1 MVAGNK
7 ATRKTLTGRFEGRHL
22 TVEYA
27 CDDKYCTLFFGP
39 KHDPVLR
46 HTAVIDV
53 ESREFHDL
61 ARDAYELFQR
71 LLQEVE
77 NQKQKEDKQ

>member
-1 MVAGNK
+1 MAGYRG
-7 ATRKTLTGRFEGRHL
+7 TRRNVTRRLEGRHL
-22 TVEYA
+22 AVEYA

-46 HTAVIDV
+46 HTAVINA
-53 ESREFHDL
+53 ETQEFQDL
-61 ARDAYELFQR
+61 VRDAYELIQK

-77 NQKQKEDKQ
+77 NQRQKDDEQ

>member
-1 MVAGNK
+1 VAGYK

-22 TVEYA
+22 AVEYA
-27 CDDKYCTLFFGP
+27 CDDRHCTLFFGP

-46 HTAVIDV
+46 RTAVINV
-53 ESREFHDL
+53 ETQEFQDL

-77 NQKQKEDKQ
+77 KQKRKEDKQ

>member
-1 MVAGNK
+1 MVAGSK
-7 ATRKTLTGRFEGRHL
+7 GTRRPITGRFEGRHL
-22 TVEYA
+22 VVEYA
-27 CDDKYCTLFFGP
+27 CDEKYCTLFFGP

-46 HTAVIDV
+46 HTAVINV
-53 ESREFHDL
+53 ETQEFQDL
-61 ARDAYELFQR
+61 VRDAYELFQR